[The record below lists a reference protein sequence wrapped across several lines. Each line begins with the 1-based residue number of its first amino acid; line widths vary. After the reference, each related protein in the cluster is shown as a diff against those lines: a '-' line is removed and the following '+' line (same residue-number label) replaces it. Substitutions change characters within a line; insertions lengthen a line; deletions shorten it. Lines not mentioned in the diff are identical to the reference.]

1 VPVRILT
8 ACRRAAFNSSYRDLC
23 IGLLPV
29 RILTA
34 RRLSKGLRGG
44 AQETVTACRGV
55 PAEARRRGAAAEPG
69 YFFDP
74 PHLPGAQPP
83 GAQEPSLPAE
93 ELGDALGAA
102 EATSVAAT
110 VAAGSARASAVFLS
124 HAAIDKPASTV
135 RAASTPIFMRG
146 V

>member
-1 VPVRILT
+1 MFPSRLT
-8 ACRRAAFNSSYRDLC
+8 AFLL
-23 IGLLPV
+23 IGSGRNPP
-29 RILTA
+29 
-34 RRLSKGLRGG
+34 S
-44 AQETVTACRGV
+44 
-55 PAEARRRGAAAEPG
+55 

-93 ELGDALGAA
+93 ELGEALGAA

-110 VAAGSARASAVFLS
+110 VVAGSARASAAVFFS